1 MNGVFDSVEM
11 QMLEELAKRGAITNK
26 KFSDKKKYLKDLIRR
41 LYLNL

>member
-26 KFSDKKKYLKDLIRR
+26 KFSDKKKYLKELVRR